1 MSVQMKTPPSKPVIE
16 LALVTVHAS
25 GDIQDEAAEIVSV
38 AGGRLLSLDDLGFTA
53 QVTNRPEAIDKM
65 IGRLKTNVA
74 VDVVRSGGLSPF
86 GR

>member
-1 MSVQMKTPPSKPVIE
+1 MSVQLKTPPTKPVIE

-25 GDIQDEAAEIVSV
+25 GDTQDEAAEIVSI
-38 AGGRLLSLDDLGFTA
+38 AGGRLLSLDDAGFTA

-65 IGRLKTNVA
+65 IGRLKTNVTI
-74 VDVVRSGGLSPF
+74 DVVRSGGLSPL